1 MVGGFGF
8 RILNPSDYKRYY
20 DGYCICNL
28 GSFGSLGIRVE
39 GFSAPGA

>member
-20 DGYCICNL
+20 DGYCICK
-28 GSFGSLGIRVE
+28 GYYEGIT
-39 GFSAPGA
+39 SAWVLLAV